1 MNRILVL
8 NNYSVNRVLNENK
21 EGKKPSH
28 HLYGIVELERLGYEI
43 VTIETNKQSIIY
55 LIGQLISKI
64 PLCNLGDWYI
74 QFKALKIQ
82 SQYDLVYAPCQDVT
96 LLLGLLNYFKFFNKP
111 IIALAHH
118 PFLKGRF
125 KLFRKFSL
133 FFSIR
138 GHFRFPSLSSLVSD
152 QLNQIARKK
161 ISEKLHWGPDLLF
174 YENEMR
180 RNDPEIIKYDLI
192 AIGRTGRDYP
202 TFVKAFSNSSISV
215 GLFCNK
221 LFQKSI
227 GFNISSNIDIHYLEF
242 DEELNYKEIIRLYCQ
257 SKIIAIPLT
266 DDDSLC
272 GLTSICDAIGCGL
285 PVLMTYNRYV
295 DLDPAKYHFGET
307 VSYADVQSWI
317 NMTEKILKNYDHN
330 YKQSI
335 RNVSEKFNI
344 EVFTKELVSLFNSI
358 K

>member
-1 MNRILVL
+1 MKRILVL
-8 NNYSVNRVLNENK
+8 NNYSVNRVLNEIK
-21 EGKKPSH
+21 QGKKPSH

-43 VTIETNKQSIIY
+43 ITIETNRQSIIY
-55 LIGQLISKI
+55 IIGQMISKI
-64 PLCNLGDWYI
+64 PLCNLGDWYL

-96 LLLGLLNYFKFFNKP
+96 LLLGLLNYFNLFKKP

-125 KLFRKFSL
+125 KQLRKISL

-138 GHFRFPSLSSLVSD
+138 GHFRFPALSSLVGN
-152 QLNQIARKK
+152 QINQIARKE

-174 YENEMR
+174 YENEMK
-180 RNDPEIIKYDLI
+180 RNDSENIKYDLI
-192 AIGRTGRDYP
+192 AIGRTGRDYA
-202 TFVKAFSNSSISV
+202 TFVNAFSNSSIRI

-221 LFQKSI
+221 VFQKSI
-227 GFNISSNIDIHYLEF
+227 GSNISSNIDIHYLEF
-242 DEELNYKEIIRLYCQ
+242 DEELNYREIISLYSK

-266 DDDSLC
+266 NDDSLC
-272 GLTSICDAIGCGL
+272 GLTSICDALGCGL

-295 DLDPAKYHFGET
+295 DLNPAKFHFGES
-307 VSYADVQSWI
+307 VPYADVQSWM
-317 NMTEKILKNYDHN
+317 NMAEKILKDYD
-330 YKQSI
+330 YKLSI
-335 RNVSEKFNI
+335 SNVSEKFNI
-344 EVFTKELVSLFNSI
+344 EIFTKELVSLFNLI